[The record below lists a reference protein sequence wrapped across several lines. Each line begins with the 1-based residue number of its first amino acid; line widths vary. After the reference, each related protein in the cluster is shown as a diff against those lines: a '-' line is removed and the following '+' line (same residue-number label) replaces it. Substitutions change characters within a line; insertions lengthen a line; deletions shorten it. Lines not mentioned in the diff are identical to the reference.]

1 VKTLRTLLVL
11 AIVGLAVFFV
21 LQAVV
26 TTSPELKAARARQ
39 AAAEARIVEAK
50 ADKAAAKAQAAAR
63 IAGETA
69 DEAVFALQVVLLGAG
84 LAGFV
89 FLVGGAVGAV
99 ILLNR
104 RAAQIHPT
112 KGGQF
117 PLVMVGGRDW
127 AGYYDPNRS
136 PSSVTA
142 FDRRTGAFAQP
153 TPLSEAATVA
163 LAGQAT
169 AAAMV
174 AAATRH
180 PSTSRANM
188 LTAVDAV
195 MTPATLSKPLPPVE
209 VIEDADHI
217 DRLLQLT
224 APDDWDGDQ

>member
-1 VKTLRTLLVL
+1 MKKTLSTLLLLV
-11 AIVGLAVFFV
+11 VFGFATFVV
-21 LQAVV
+21 LQAVL
-26 TTSPELKAARARQ
+26 TTSPELKTARARQ

-50 ADKAAAKAQAAAR
+50 ADKAEAKAQAVAK
-63 IAGETA
+63 IAGETT
-69 DEAVFALQVVLLGAG
+69 DEATFALQALLFGAG
-84 LAGFV
+84 AAGFV
-89 FLVGGAVGAV
+89 LLVGGAAALAV
-99 ILLNR
+99 YLVNR
-104 RAAQIHPT
+104 AGEVKPT

-117 PLVMVGGRDW
+117 PLIRVGGRAW
-127 AGYYDPNRS
+127 AGFVDPNRS

-174 AAATRH
+174 AGATRH

-195 MTPATLSKPLPPVE
+195 MKPSTLSMPLPPVE
-209 VIEDADHI
+209 VFDDADHI
-217 DRLLQLT
+217 DRLLVLT
-224 APDDWDGDQ
+224 GEVEEET